1 VLDRVLAR
9 LREEHSHKGQAAQFD
24 RLQVFL
30 TGDQDHGSYDDV
42 ARSLKLSEGAVRT
55 AVHRLRRRYGELVRE
70 EIEGI
75 VGDPGEVEGEIR
87 FLLAALGH
95 E

>member
-1 VLDRVLAR
+1 
-9 LREEHSHKGQAAQFD
+9 
-24 RLQVFL
+24 VFL
-30 TGDQDHGSYDDV
+30 TGDQDHGSYDEV

-55 AVHRLRRRYGELVRE
+55 AVHRLRRRYGELVRQE
-70 EIEGI
+70 LEGI

-87 FLLAALGH
+87 FLLAALDH